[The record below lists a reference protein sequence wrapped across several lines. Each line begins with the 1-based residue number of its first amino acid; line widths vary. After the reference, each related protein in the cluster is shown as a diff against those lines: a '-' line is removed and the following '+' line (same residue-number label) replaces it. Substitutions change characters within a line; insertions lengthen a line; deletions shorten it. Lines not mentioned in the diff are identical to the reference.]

1 MDYEVMPGHLIRRLF
16 QLSSQ
21 VFASHAGQAG
31 YDITPV
37 QFASLLALSD
47 NPGIEL
53 ARLAE
58 LVACDRPTIGEV
70 IERLVAKGLV
80 SRQIGSRD
88 RRSREVSLTSEGHK
102 VLGALLPVVQDVQH
116 AILDPLPGS
125 DQRELLRLI
134 RVVLN
139 GSGEASP

>member
-21 VFASHAGQAG
+21 VFANHADSAG

-37 QFASLLALSD
+37 QFASLLALRD
-47 NPGIEL
+47 NPGVEL

-58 LVACDRPTIGEV
+58 LVACDRPTIGGV

-80 SRQIGSRD
+80 SRQIASRD
-88 RRSREVSLTSEGHK
+88 RRSREVFLTAEGQATR
-102 VLGALLPVVQDVQH
+102 GALLPVVQEVQRTILRPLSEVDQAAFLTMAA
-116 AILDPLPGS
+116 AIVGAGRPTS
-125 DQRELLRLI
+125 
-134 RVVLN
+134 
-139 GSGEASP
+139 A

>member
-21 VFASHAGQAG
+21 VFVSHADQAG

-37 QFASLLALSD
+37 QFASLLALRD
-47 NPGIEL
+47 NPGTEL

-58 LVACDRPTIGEV
+58 HVACDRPTIGGV

-80 SRQIGSRD
+80 TRRVASRD
-88 RRSREVSLTSEGHK
+88 RRSREVSLTPQGHDALS
-102 VLGALLPVVQDVQH
+102 VLLPVVHQVQR
-116 AILDPLPGS
+116 AILHPLTEAE
-125 DQRELLRLI
+125 QREFLRLI
-134 RVVLN
+134 RAVL
-139 GSGEASP
+139 SKSL